1 MSSSELQKG
10 VKPQPLRRPMPRKT
24 QMTLV
29 ATVKAWLIAD
39 SAAYRMAS
47 GRDVS
52 TDDACPDGHPSN
64 ARQTNG
70 SPSFAHLSD

>member
-10 VKPQPLRRPMPRKT
+10 VKTRPLRRPMPRKT

-47 GRDVS
+47 GCDVPRMTLAPMAS
-52 TDDACPDGHPSN
+52 PQPHVMH
-64 ARQTNG
+64 G
-70 SPSFAHLSD
+70 SPCFAHLSD